1 MSVCNTLLTMLK
13 ISARLKSVSPQL
25 IVKTLN
31 NIPKGSTRIKNVNKR
46 TSIHY
51 WYRFNGGKDESNKN

>member
-1 MSVCNTLLTMLK
+1 MLK

-25 IVKTLN
+25 IAKILN
-31 NIPKGSTRIKNVNKR
+31 NVPMGSTRIKNVNKG

-51 WYRFNGGKDESNKN
+51 WYRFHGGKDESNKN

>member
-1 MSVCNTLLTMLK
+1 MLK
-13 ISARLKSVSPQL
+13 ISARLRSVSPQI

-31 NIPKGSTRIKNVNKR
+31 NIPKESPRTKNVNKG

-51 WYRFNGGKDESNKN
+51 WYRFQGGKDESN